1 MLSFISLFI
10 LIEKG
15 FDNEHPPKKSM
26 NKIRTFSF
34 FAVSEHVFEI
44 YIKDRKLIKYKN
56 KDCK

>member
-15 FDNEHPPKKSM
+15 YDNEHPPKSM

-34 FAVSEHVFEI
+34 FAVPEHVFEI
-44 YIKDRKLIKYKN
+44 YKRQKIN
-56 KDCK
+56 KI

>member
-1 MLSFISLFI
+1 
-10 LIEKG
+10 
-15 FDNEHPPKKSM
+15 M

-34 FAVSEHVFEI
+34 FSVSEHVFEI

>member
-15 FDNEHPPKKSM
+15 SDNEQPPPKSM

-44 YIKDRKLIKYKN
+44 YIKDRKLIK
-56 KDCK
+56 

>member
-10 LIEKG
+10 LIEKVLIM
-15 FDNEHPPKKSM
+15 NNPPKSM
-26 NKIRTFSF
+26 NKIKTFSF
-34 FAVSEHVFEI
+34 FSVSEHVFEI

>member
-15 FDNEHPPKKSM
+15 SDNEHPSKSM

-56 KDCK
+56 KDWK